1 MDGPIPMPDP
11 RSLGLREV
19 HLTTPL
25 SETAVRSLQAGDLVY
40 LTGPV
45 YTARDGVYTYTLK
58 EGHDPPLDL
67 RSFSNV
73 TLQSSPAGVEVAP
86 GVFRISSLQATAGFR
101 YAQYMDAFIARFG
114 VRAVVGKGGM
124 APEVYRTIF
133 ARHGAVYLSTLG
145 YGLGAIYG
153 RAVQRVVAVHWVQEL
168 GISEALWLLEVKDLG
183 PLLVEGDAQGRSF
196 FEGVNQEINAHL
208 ESLYQ
213 GLKPPI
219 LRRLGEEQD
228 FRREL
233 FT

>member
-1 MDGPIPMPDP
+1 MAHLLDP

-19 HLTTPL
+19 HLTSPL
-25 SETAVRSLQAGDLVY
+25 SQEAVHSLRVGDLVY

-67 RSFSNV
+67 KAFSNV

-86 GVFRISSLQATAGFR
+86 GEFRISSLQATAGFR
-101 YAQYMDAFIARFG
+101 YAQYMDAFITRFG
-114 VRAVVGKGGM
+114 VRAVVGKAGM
-124 APEVYRTIF
+124 ATEVYQRIF
-133 ARHGAVYLSTLG
+133 RKHGAIYLSTLG

-153 RAVQRVVAVHWVQEL
+153 RAVQRVVGVHWVKEL

-183 PLLVEGDAQGRSF
+183 PIMVECDTHGSSF
-196 FEGVNQEINAHL
+196 FEAVNKDINENL
-208 ESLYQ
+208 EHLYQ

-219 LRRLGEEQD
+219 FRRLGEEHD
-228 FRREL
+228 PRKEL
-233 FT
+233 F

>member
-1 MDGPIPMPDP
+1 MTQIPDA
-11 RSLGLREV
+11 STLGLREV

-25 SETAVRSLQAGDLVY
+25 SPEAVRSLQVGDLVY

-101 YAQYMDAFIARFG
+101 YAQYMDAFMARFG

-124 APEVYRTIF
+124 APAVYQNIF
-133 ARHGAVYLSTLG
+133 RKHGAVYLSTLG

-153 RAVQRVVAVHWVQEL
+153 RAVQRVVAVHWVKEL
-168 GISEALWLLEVKDLG
+168 GISEALWLLEVQDLG
-183 PLLVEGDAQGRSF
+183 PLLVEGDTQGRSF
-196 FEGVNQEINAHL
+196 FERVNQDINASLEHL
-208 ESLYQ
+208 YR

-219 LRRLGEEQD
+219 FRRLGEEHDPRQ
-228 FRREL
+228 EL
-233 FT
+233 F

>member
-1 MDGPIPMPDP
+1 MFSIPSAAD
-11 RSLGLREV
+11 LGLREV

-25 SETAVRSLQAGDLVY
+25 SDEAVRSLRVGDLVY

-58 EGHDPPLDL
+58 EGHAPPIDL
-67 RSFSNV
+67 RAFSNV

-114 VRAVVGKGGM
+114 VKAVMGKAGM
-124 APEVYRTIF
+124 APEVYQTIF
-133 ARHGAVYLSTLG
+133 RKHGAVYLSTLG

-153 RAVQRVVAVHWVQEL
+153 RAVQRVIAVHWVKEL
-168 GISEALWLLEVKDLG
+168 GISEALWLLEVRNLG
-183 PLLVEGDAQGRSF
+183 PLLVEGDTHGRSF
-196 FEGVNQEINAHL
+196 FETVNQNINASL
-208 ESLYQ
+208 ERLYQ

-219 LRRLGEEQD
+219 
-228 FRREL
+228 FR
-233 FT
+233 

>member
-1 MDGPIPMPDP
+1 MTEIPDA
-11 RSLGLREV
+11 RTLGLREV

-25 SETAVRSLQAGDLVY
+25 SADAVHSLRVGDVVY

-58 EGHDPPLDL
+58 EGHDPPIALH
-67 RSFSNV
+67 SFSNV
-73 TLQSSPAGVEVAP
+73 TLQSSPAGVEVEP

-124 APEVYRTIF
+124 APQVYREIF
-133 ARHGAVYLSTLG
+133 SKYGAVYLSTLG

-153 RAVQRVVAVHWVQEL
+153 RAVQRVVAVYWVKEL

-183 PLLVEGDAQGRSF
+183 PLLVEGDTQGRSF
-196 FEGVNQEINAHL
+196 FEEVNRGINASL
-208 ESLYQ
+208 ERLYQ

-219 LRRLGEEQD
+219 FRRLGEEHDPRQ
-228 FRREL
+228 EL
-233 FT
+233 F